1 MSIFGKLRGEFIDII
16 EWMDSTQDTMV
27 YRFQRQDHEIL
38 NGAKLVVREGQT
50 AVFVS
55 EGQLADVF
63 LPGTHT
69 LATQN
74 LPVLAKL
81 KGWKYGFNSPFKAEV
96 YFISTR
102 IFTDRKWGT
111 KNPIMMRDS
120 EFGPVR
126 LRAFGSFSVR
136 VKYPP
141 VFIRE
146 LVGTNGDFTVE
157 DVDGQLRDMVGS
169 RFATALGQSG
179 IAVLDL
185 AGNYDALGQ
194 IITDRIQPDFAT
206 FGLEVIKLLVEN
218 ISLPAEVEA
227 AMDKRSS
234 MGVIGNLSAFTQYQT
249 AQAIPD
255 AAKNPSGLAG
265 ASMGLGAGY
274 VMGQQLGNATAAAL
288 SGTVGGRGDP
298 AAAPGRGAGGAGTQP
313 SGGSDTE
320 APPALPTEP
329 VFFAALDGQQAG
341 PFDKGKLKEL
351 LGSGKLTRETMVW
364 SKGMAGWASAG
375 SAPGLASLFAEV
387 PPPVPKA

>member
-1 MSIFGKLRGEFIDII
+1 MGASMGLLDKLRGEFIDII
-16 EWMDSTQDTMV
+16 EWLDPTQDTMV
-27 YRFQRQDHEIL
+27 YRFQRQDHEII

-50 AVFVS
+50 AAFVN

-63 LPGTHT
+63 LPGTYT

-141 VFIRE
+141 VFLRE
-146 LVGTNGDFTVE
+146 LVGTNGNFSVE
-157 DVDGQLRDMVGS
+157 DVDGQMRDMVSS

-179 IAVLDL
+179 IPVLDL

-194 IITDRIQPDFAT
+194 VISDRIQPDFAT

-234 MGVIGNLSAFTQYQT
+234 MGVIGNLNAFTQYQT
-249 AQAIPD
+249 AQAIPE
-255 AAKNPSGLAG
+255 AAKNPGGAAG
-265 ASMGLGAGY
+265 AAMGLGAGLA
-274 VMGQQLGNATAAAL
+274 MGQQLGNATAAAL
-288 SGTVGGRGDP
+288 GANP
-298 AAAPGRGAGGAGTQP
+298 AASPRRGAEGPATEP
-313 SGGSDTE
+313 TDSSDTVPPPLPQE
-320 APPALPTEP
+320 AA
-329 VFFAALDGQQAG
+329 FFVALDGQQAG
-341 PFDKGKLKEL
+341 PFDKGKLQEL
-351 LGSGKLTRETMVW
+351 LSSGKLTRQTMVW
-364 SKGMAGWASAG
+364 SKGMPGWIAAG
-375 SAPGLASLFAEV
+375 SAPTLTALFAEV
-387 PPPVPKA
+387 PPALPKT